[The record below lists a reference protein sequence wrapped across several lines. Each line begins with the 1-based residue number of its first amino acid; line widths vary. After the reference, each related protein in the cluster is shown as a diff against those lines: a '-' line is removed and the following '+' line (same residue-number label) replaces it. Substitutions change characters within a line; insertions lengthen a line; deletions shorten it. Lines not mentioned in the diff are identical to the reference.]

1 MNTHVQLCDTAQEEV
16 RFLCTLHVKITG
28 QLCRTKECQVY
39 RAAVQDKGMSRLQGN
54 CAGQRNV
61 KSTGQLCR
69 TKECQGYRATV
80 QDKGMSSLQGSCA
93 GQRNV
98 KATGQL
104 CRTKEC
110 QDYRAAVQ
118 DKGMSRL
125 QGNCAGQRND
135 SSYRHRLDD
144 HHSSSPVFQHISS
157 TYSSDGVNK
166 QRNDA
171 NNKTVKDR
179 HTDRT
184 RDRQAGG
191 RVLRPTT

>member
-1 MNTHVQLCDTAQEEV
+1 MQCCVICQHVCAGQ
-16 RFLCTLHVKITG
+16 RNVKTTG

-61 KSTGQLCR
+61 KT
-69 TKECQGYRATV
+69 
-80 QDKGMSSLQGSCA
+80 
-93 GQRNV
+93 
-98 KATGQL
+98 TGQL

-110 QDYRAAVQ
+110 QDYRATVQ
-118 DKGMSRL
+118 DKGMTAATDIGSMTITPPV
-125 QGNCAGQRND
+125 
-135 SSYRHRLDD
+135 DD

-191 RVLRPTT
+191 RVLRLTT